1 MYVRQ
6 TSTNAVIELPPT
18 VEINF
23 YTHAEKQLS
32 REGMDYGLY
41 NPGLNTQSGSQLL
54 IHYRVIALDCR
65 KLTTSQNWG
74 GIFTQPTQFFV
85 SNKINCL

>member
-1 MYVRQ
+1 MYIRQ
-6 TSTNAVIELPPT
+6 TSTNAVIELPLMGG
-18 VEINF
+18 INF

-74 GIFTQPTQFFV
+74 VIFA
-85 SNKINCL
+85 